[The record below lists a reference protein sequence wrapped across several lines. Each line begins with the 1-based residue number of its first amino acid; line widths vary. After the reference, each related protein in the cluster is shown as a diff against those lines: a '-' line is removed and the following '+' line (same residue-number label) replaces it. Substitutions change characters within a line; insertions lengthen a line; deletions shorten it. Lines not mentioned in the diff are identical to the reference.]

1 MAKGAY
7 IGIGGVARKIKGGYA
22 GVNGVARK
30 IKKAYIGVNGVA
42 RLFYSAEVQ
51 VFLLGDLPLG
61 SKIMFGRF
69 GATELLWNI
78 VDTQKKADGYITVSL
93 DFSTRLNTKAFDVA
107 EPGNPDTNAASNGYY
122 RYRYSN
128 IRQWLNSE
136 YIQWYYPMHIYDAEP
151 VYANFVGFLNGFT
164 TAERNRI
171 VNTQINTVIDGG
183 TIETVNDKIW
193 LPPGKSLGL
202 SLAQADGEDDRVFEA
217 FSSAA
222 SRVWGTERYW
232 LRTPDTTNY
241 RFLYYVSSSGGAFT
255 VTPRDTAT
263 YVRSFCNLDVSTPM
277 AYDSAN
283 DRYVLA

>member
-1 MAKGAY
+1 MAKGSY

-22 GVNGVARK
+22 GVDGVARK

-42 RLFYSAEVQ
+42 RLFYSAVY
-51 VFLLGDLPLG
+51 LLGDLPLG

-93 DFSTRLNTKAFDVA
+93 DFSTSLDKKAFDVE
-107 EPGNPDTNAASNGYY
+107 EPGNPDTNAASYGYY

-136 YIQWYYPMHIYDAEP
+136 YIQWYYPTHTYDASP

-183 TIETVNDKIW
+183 TIETVTDKIW
-193 LPPGKSLGL
+193 LPSGKSLGL

-217 FSSAA
+217 FSSDA
-222 SRVWGTERYW
+222 SRVWGTQRYW
-232 LRTPDTTNY
+232 LRTPVS
-241 RFLYYVSSSGGAFT
+241 RFLYYVSSSGGPFPT
-255 VTPRDTAT
+255 IPSNTAT

>member
-1 MAKGAY
+1 MAKGSY

-22 GVNGVARK
+22 GVDGVARK

-93 DFSTRLNTKAFDVA
+93 DFSTRLDAKAFDAA
-107 EPGNPDTNAASNGYY
+107 EPGNPDTSAASNGYY

-136 YIQWYYPMHIYDAEP
+136 YIQWYYPMHTYDASP
-151 VYANFVGFLNGFT
+151 VYANYVGFLNGFT

-183 TIETVNDKIW
+183 TIETVTDKIW
-193 LPPGKSLGL
+193 LPSGKSLGL
-202 SLAQADGEDDRVFEA
+202 PLAQAGGEDDRVFEA
-217 FSSAA
+217 FSSFA

-241 RFLYYVSSSGGAFT
+241 RFLYYVSSSGSAFT
-255 VTPRDTAT
+255 TTPRDTAT

-277 AYDSAN
+277 VYDSAN